1 MTWYRFLS
9 NAPPGLI
16 LLLYRNRWFAPPA
29 TFHQPSGLR
38 QEAKNPAGRG
48 ERHRLLN
55 VGRFHPKYHR
65 PMARLHEYQGKA
77 ILAANGF
84 KIPHGRAASTADD
97 AVAAAKELA
106 ADRKATEVVI
116 KIQAWTTG
124 RAGIGGVAFAKKPDE
139 VRPHATRMLAMKVGQ
154 FPVEAVLVEEKI
166 DIEREFFLSFAIDDA
181 ARAPVIIFATGGGSG
196 IEERAASTRRIAC
209 DVKSGPLDLAV
220 TQAVGSCG
228 LAPAHA
234 KQLAGSI
241 QKLFVAARSVEARS
255 LEINPLV
262 LTKDGQFVAADCR
275 ITIDDYAVAR
285 HPELKIEIAREFDH
299 PPTELERVAYA
310 VEQSDHRGTF
320 YFAQLATG
328 APKESKG
335 LVGFHGAGGGGSMM
349 SMDAIVNAGFTIANF
364 TDTSGNP
371 SASKVYR
378 ASRIILAQP
387 GLVGYFGSGSG
398 VASQEQY
405 WSAYGLAKAFWELDL
420 DIPAVIRLGGNT
432 EDRAVDILR
441 RMSGLLRAPV
451 EGYRKT
457 DAPAMIAGR
466 FAELVAGA
474 GGTKWKPHAPRV
486 PKFVK
491 DPSATMLPVKN
502 GRVWIDNTKWS
513 EIGRAVETQ
522 SSGLIIDHT
531 GKPAISLASEEFA
544 NKDSELLAC
553 DVECRL
559 AGVEGF
565 YLELDIPGLDELIG
579 DTG

>member
-1 MTWYRFLS
+1 
-9 NAPPGLI
+9 
-16 LLLYRNRWFAPPA
+16 
-29 TFHQPSGLR
+29 
-38 QEAKNPAGRG
+38 
-48 ERHRLLN
+48 
-55 VGRFHPKYHR
+55 
-65 PMARLHEYQGKA
+65 MARLHEYQGKA
-77 ILAANGF
+77 ILATNGF
-84 KIPHGRAASTADD
+84 KVPRGRAASTADE
-97 AVAAAKELA
+97 AVAAAKELTGG
-106 ADRKATEVVI
+106 KKNGEVVI

-124 RAGIGGVAFAKKPDE
+124 RAGIGGVAFAKKADD
-139 VRPHATRMLAMKVGQ
+139 VRAHAARMLAMKVGQ

-181 ARAPVIIFATGGGSG
+181 ARAPVIIFAGGGGSG

-209 DVKSGPLDLAV
+209 DVKRGPLDSAV
-220 TQAVGSCG
+220 KEAVALSG
-228 LAPAHA
+228 LSPAHA
-234 KQLAGSI
+234 MQLAESI
-241 QKLFVAARSVEARS
+241 HKLFAAARSVEARS

-285 HPELKIEIAREFDH
+285 HPELNIEIAREFDH
-299 PPTELERVAYA
+299 PPTALERVAYA
-310 VEQSDHRGTF
+310 VEQNDHRGTF
-320 YFAQLATG
+320 YFAQLATV
-328 APKESKG
+328 AAKDSKG
-335 LVGFHGAGGGGSMM
+335 LAGFHGAGGGGSMM

-387 GLVGYFGSGSG
+387 DLIGYFGSGSG

-441 RMSGLLRAPV
+441 RMSALLRTPV

-457 DAPAMIAGR
+457 DAPAMIAER
-466 FAELVAGA
+466 FAELVADA
-474 GGTKWKPHAPRV
+474 GGTKWKPRAPRV

-491 DPSATMLPVKN
+491 DPSATVFPVKN
-502 GRVWIDNTKWS
+502 GRVWIDSAKWS
-513 EIGRAVETQ
+513 QIGRAVETH
-522 SSGLIIDHT
+522 SGGLIVDRA
-531 GKPAISLASEEFA
+531 GAPAAALPNEEFA

-559 AGVEGF
+559 AEVEGF
-565 YLELDIPGLDELIG
+565 FLELDIPGLDELIG
-579 DTG
+579 REAAVNALE